1 MRNQNN
7 RLWIGGAVFLGIV
20 IVLGTYF
27 LAAKPRLDSATEMN
41 EELVSVEAR
50 NTTLRREVSV
60 LKEQEASLPETRA
73 AIAGLQVGI
82 PTTAK
87 LNEFTQYIG
96 DLAALHS
103 VVIASVAVQPLAPLS
118 IPIPAA
124 PAPTPTETAPTAESS
139 DAPVAGPGTAEP
151 AAAPVATSLLDGF
164 SSMSM
169 SITLS
174 GTNDNCKLFLNALQ
188 TESTRHF
195 LVTGLSIVAVETDTP
210 AAQGLP
216 ALVPGDV
223 AFTVSGSAFVLE
235 GAVQPEDPAAVPPA
249 PLPLPVPAPGS
260 NPFVPF
266 QGAGR

>member
-20 IVLGTYF
+20 ILLGTYF
-27 LAAKPRLDSATEMN
+27 LAAKPRFDSATEMN
-41 EELVSVEAR
+41 DERVSVEAR

-60 LKEQEASLPETRA
+60 LKEQEARLPETRA

-96 DLAALHS
+96 DLAVQHS
-103 VVIASVAVQPLAPLS
+103 VTIASVAVQPLAPIS
-118 IPIPAA
+118 TAPPAA
-124 PAPTPTETAPTAESS
+124 PAPAPTAEASE
-139 DAPVAGPGTAEP
+139 APVAGPGTAET
-151 AAAPVATSLLDGF
+151 AAAPVVTNLLDGF
-164 SSMSM
+164 SLMSM

-195 LVTGLSIVAVETDTP
+195 LVSGLSIIAVGTDTP
-210 AAQGLP
+210 AGQGLP

-223 AFTVSGSAFVLE
+223 AFTVIGSAFVLE

-249 PLPLPVPAPGS
+249 PLPLPVPAPGA

-266 QGAGR
+266 QGTGQ